1 MKKSKLTAAK
11 QADLAFKWGSNFEQ
25 NELNRLKSLLA
36 EEKHPKLTKTL
47 NLERIKELEQE
58 ILKYTQK

>member
-1 MKKSKLTAAK
+1 MKKNNLTVVK
-11 QADLAFKWGSNFEQ
+11 QADLAFKGGSHFEQ

-36 EEKHPKLTKTL
+36 VEKHPKLTKTL

-58 ILKYTQK
+58 ILKYK